1 MSVERGVL
9 GESALSSAEVVCK
22 LVNTASSMETN
33 VALIVLMVMAI
44 KNNGHATLRHA
55 QLIVKGV
62 GASTVPVLQL
72 VVAETRNAC
81 TPSPERPRMVA
92 KLAQRHAVLRKSMSA
107 AQNRAR
113 RIAKA
118 TLRIGASA
126 PMVVL
131 VQMAWNVAWEV
142 CGIANSSST
151 WPARLAD
158 VLAKRETRRKN
169 VTCLVAQSLAKV
181 PGVNGVNVK
190 ARIWV
195 RLRLMVAMAKPHAVV
210 EAQRPRSSPSR
221 SRKSVVVHAARQL
234 MTR

>member
-1 MSVERGVL
+1 V
-9 GESALSSAEVVCK
+9 VVCK
-22 LVNTASSMETN
+22 LVHTVSSMGTN
-33 VALIVLMVMAI
+33 VALIVLMVTAI

-62 GASTVPVLQL
+62 GASTVPVLQH
-72 VVAETRNAC
+72 VVEESRNAC
-81 TPSPERPRMVA
+81 TPSPERPHMVA
-92 KLAQRHAVLRKSMSA
+92 KLAQRHAVLRKSMRA
-107 AQNRAR
+107 AQNHAR

-118 TLRIGASA
+118 TLRIGANA

-131 VQMAWNVAWEV
+131 VPMAWNVAWEV
-142 CGIANSSST
+142 RRIANSSST

-158 VLAKRETRRKN
+158 VLALRETRREL

-221 SRKSVVVHAARQL
+221 RRKSVVVHAARQL
-234 MTR
+234 TTRR